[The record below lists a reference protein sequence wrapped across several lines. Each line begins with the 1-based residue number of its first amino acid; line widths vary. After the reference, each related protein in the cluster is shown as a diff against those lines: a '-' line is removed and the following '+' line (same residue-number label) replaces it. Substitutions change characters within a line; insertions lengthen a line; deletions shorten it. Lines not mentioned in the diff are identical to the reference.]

1 LKIPFLHSLSRWYN
15 ICTFVLFVTKKKKHH
30 GNNQIYNPKR
40 EGIVMKKVLTFVLLF
55 SFATAC
61 FADAIHD
68 AAIEGDLEKMKELI
82 AADPNLLD
90 SKDETGYSLLH
101 LAAYRGYMDIVQYLV
116 ENGMDTNV
124 RSGGNST
131 PLHGAGVYGHLKVVK
146 YLIENGA
153 EIDTPNQGGFTPLLS
168 SAAGGQGYTVHY
180 LIGKGAD
187 VNAKTQQGINAL
199 MIASQNSESDV
210 DFAKSLINL
219 GLSVDEVD
227 NYGRQAISIAA
238 STNRA
243 DLIELYVEHGADVN
257 FTPEDGWS
265 PLLYSVA
272 RQSKEATFK
281 LIELGADVH
290 VVNSSGFS
298 LFYLAVKEGDLE
310 VVGRLIEKGIDI
322 NLQETNFGYSPLNF
336 ASIGGNIDI
345 VNLLLESNADYMLAD
360 NEGVTPIQYA
370 ARYGH
375 KEIVDLLKAKG
386 ASATD
391 LVENYEFSPLL
402 EQKIGN
408 GDAHVWYLG
417 HTAYAVKTK
426 KNLMVFDYWKPTDGP
441 TNQLLANGHINP
453 EEIKDCDVTVFVSHQ
468 HTDHFSPVIFGW
480 DDVVENITYVYGF
493 NPEDFET
500 EEDDCSCAD
509 NACEHNSP
517 EFTVIKPHEYKKING
532 MKIHTLA
539 ANDAGVGFLVDV
551 DGIQLYH
558 AGDHAGWRDNEK
570 DGYTSEIDYIS
581 QYTKNLDFAFVN
593 VTGCHAN
600 GAVPLR
606 EGTVYMIDKLNP
618 AVVFP
623 THAFRR
629 EYIYKMFGEHEE
641 FAQYLPR
648 YYSPRNCG
656 DFFYY
661 VDGKI
666 KNGAT
671 ETL

>member
-1 LKIPFLHSLSRWYN
+1 M
-15 ICTFVLFVTKKKKHH
+15 
-30 GNNQIYNPKR
+30 
-40 EGIVMKKVLTFVLLF
+40 MKKVLTFVLLF
-55 SFATAC
+55 SLTTVC
-61 FADAIHD
+61 FADAIQD
-68 AAIEGDLEKMKELI
+68 AAIEGNLEKMKELI
-82 AADPNLLD
+82 AADQDLLNSID
-90 SKDETGYSLLH
+90 QTGYSLLH

-116 ENGMDTNV
+116 ENGLDTNV

-131 PLHGAGVYGHLKVVK
+131 PLHGAGVYGHLNVVK
-146 YLIENGA
+146 YLVENGA
-153 EIDTPNQGGFTPLLS
+153 EVDTPNQGGYTPLLS
-168 SAAGGQGYTVHY
+168 SAAGGHGYIVHY
-180 LIGKGAD
+180 MIGKGAN
-187 VNAKTQQGINAL
+187 VNAKNQQGINAL
-199 MIASQNSESDV
+199 MIASQNQESDIN
-210 DFAKSLINL
+210 FISSLIDL
-219 GLSVDEVD
+219 GLLVNEID

-238 STNRA
+238 SANRA

-257 FTPEDGWS
+257 YTPEDGWS
-265 PLLYSVA
+265 PLLYSVS
-272 RQSKEATFK
+272 RQNKEATFK
-281 LIELGADVH
+281 LVELGADVN
-290 VVNSSGFS
+290 VVSSSGIP
-298 LFYLAVKEGDLE
+298 LFYRALKEGDTE
-310 VVGRLIEKGIDI
+310 VVDFLIKKGADI

-336 ASIGGNIDI
+336 ASINGNTAI
-345 VNLLLESNADYMLAD
+345 VNLLLENRADYMLAD
-360 NEGVTPIQYA
+360 NNGVTPIQYA
-370 ARYGH
+370 SRYGH
-375 KEIVDLLKAKG
+375 KEIVDLLKDKG
-386 ASATD
+386 APATGLD
-391 LVENYEFSPLL
+391 ENYGFSPLL
-402 EQKIGN
+402 KQKISK
-408 GDAHVWYLG
+408 GDAQVWYLG
-417 HTAYAVKTK
+417 HTSYAVKTK
-426 KNLMVFDYWKPTDGP
+426 KNLMVFDYWKPADGP
-441 TNQLLANGHINP
+441 ATPLLVNGYINP
-453 EEIKDCDVTVFVSHQ
+453 EEIKDCNVTVFVSHQ
-468 HTDHFSPVIFGW
+468 HTDHFAPVIFGW

-517 EFTVIKPHEYKKING
+517 EFTLIKPHEYKKVNG
-532 MKIHTLA
+532 IKIWTLA

-558 AGDHAGWRDNEK
+558 AGDHAGWRDNQK

-648 YYSPRNCG
+648 YHSPRNCG

-666 KNGAT
+666 INGAT